1 VDPIQ
6 GAEVYSYAKH
16 LSTETT
22 NIKCQTPKDWGSKYD
37 AAMVELRVQRDTTDR
52 TGSTQ
57 CTPNT
62 VTPQWETMEAK
73 DLDGRSAYYIYLE
86 EDIESVTPTRLNSY
100 NQTVTVIGSGFS
112 PNKQY
117 RCITFEGEKYDTW
130 MTRPSIQGWTNLEG
144 FPFTRLNNTF
154 GTCTVQTK
162 FSARSTSMSI
172 MNVKEVVNSL
182 EYVSDGQDSAAR
194 GFGQFQPI
202 VANVLFYD
210 SADPDTITWKG
221 LNIEWFDSWTTISTL
236 SGLKTGGE
244 TLTVKGSGFKLHNP
258 LGKYFCDFTLNTAQN
273 SGCLRSANQSKYSP
287 PLLDSQSRNSSEALV
302 VDSQTLTCMTPAW
315 GFNTP
320 VASTVF
326 KVRADTA
333 TGPALDEN
341 NVQNTSFDFVTKPVW
356 SDDTPAEG
364 TVYSEGVHCSSL
376 TLNFRASGGLSRLRL
391 TLDYT
396 PLRPYPE
403 RDFLQWDFATPA
415 LSEVMFKSHDLDTS
429 FFVDSAK
436 VDDIQSFGYCLGA
449 LNYTLKLPRANLPEK
464 TTANYVAYNKKKG
477 EYERLSKTLGIVDN
491 EGEPSNLVLKTMTAG
506 DVVQGELSWN
516 VSRGWEGYGYK
527 LCVTARHALS
537 VSTIITSDLFAKR
550 CIFVVVPKCLKCYAP
565 FDDLSS
571 IAMGY
576 GATWY
581 TLSKVGE

>member
-1 VDPIQ
+1 MHT
-6 GAEVYSYAKH
+6 K
-16 LSTETT
+16 LTT
-22 NIKCQTPKDWGSKYD
+22 KIECQTPEDWGSKYD
-37 AAMVELRVQRDTTDR
+37 AAMVELRVQRDTAER
-52 TGSTQ
+52 TAG

-62 VTPQWETMEAK
+62 VTPVWETIEAK

-86 EDIESVTPTRLNSY
+86 EDILSVTPTRFNSY
-100 NQTVTVIGSGFS
+100 NQTVTVTGSGFS
-112 PNKQY
+112 QNKQY
-117 RCITFEGEKYDTW
+117 RCITFEGETKDTW
-130 MTRPSIQGWTNLEG
+130 EATSKQGWTNLEG

-154 GTCTVQTK
+154 GTCTVKTK
-162 FSARSTSMSI
+162 FSARITSMSI

-182 EYVSDGQDSAAR
+182 EYVSDGQDAAR

-202 VANVLFYD
+202 VAEIRRD
-210 SADPDTITWKG
+210 SDLDTITWKG
-221 LNIEWFDSWTTISTL
+221 LVITWFDSWTTISTL
-236 SGLKTGGE
+236 SGLKAGGE
-244 TLTVKGSGFKLHNP
+244 TLTVKGSGFKRYNP
-258 LGKYFCDFTLNTAQN
+258 LGNYFCEFTLNTAQN

-287 PLLDSQSRNSSEALV
+287 PILDSQSRTSSQATV
-302 VDSQTLTCMTPAW
+302 VDSQTLTCITPAW

-403 RDFLQWDFATPA
+403 RDFLQWGFASPA
-415 LSEVMFKSHDLDTS
+415 RSEVMFKSQDLDTS
-429 FFVDSAK
+429 YFVDSAT

-464 TTANYVAYNKKKG
+464 TTASYVAYNKKKR

-581 TLSKVGE
+581 KLSKVGE